1 MTRKLNGLASPGRG
15 FAATRRRLLMTGAS
29 LILGAQA
36 AAAATPAVPS
46 ERPNIVFIMADN
58 LGWGELGVYGGG
70 ALRGRA
76 NER

>member
-1 MTRKLNGLASPGRG
+1 MAAEAPRGVTRKLNGLASPGRG

-46 ERPNIVFIMADN
+46 E
-58 LGWGELGVYGGG
+58 
-70 ALRGRA
+70 
-76 NER
+76 